1 MVLRHLLQLRAL
13 NQAVRLMDQCVG
25 SDDFQKLE
33 RICPSAH
40 QYSMAEPWLVHMGQ
54 FQPGP
59 TRFRPLCLCQIA
71 TRDQDYSRPGEAV
84 PTGLII

>member
-1 MVLRHLLQLRAL
+1 
-13 NQAVRLMDQCVG
+13 
-25 SDDFQKLE
+25 
-33 RICPSAH
+33 
-40 QYSMAEPWLVHMGQ
+40 MAEPWLVHMGQ

-71 TRDQDYSRPGEAV
+71 TRDQDYSRPSEAA